1 LLPTLTQVSPA
12 TLPSTE
18 KLSTQGQNF
27 TGIGERENFKG
38 KRTNPSLSPLP
49 LIPTGTHTRKGIEFL
64 LSLSPKS
71 QYQTMQLFDFGELIP
86 LVVVGGLI
94 ICVPLFFGGLVVI
107 GEREVGIVV
116 KKFARSPDIPTRL
129 SPLP

>member
-1 LLPTLTQVSPA
+1 
-12 TLPSTE
+12 
-18 KLSTQGQNF
+18 
-27 TGIGERENFKG
+27 
-38 KRTNPSLSPLP
+38 
-49 LIPTGTHTRKGIEFL
+49 
-64 LSLSPKS
+64 
-71 QYQTMQLFDFGELIP
+71 MQLFDFGELIP

-129 SPLP
+129 SPLPLALRGIFWRVAVGIRRLNCGIFRQV